1 MLQVK
6 QVIDRV
12 FTSNTYIVFDEDFD
26 DCWLVDIGDYE
37 RAEKAIPKGKKIK
50 GLLLTHTHFDHIYGI
65 NELCQHHPECV
76 VYTSEFGKLA
86 LMDDRKN
93 LSRYHEQ
100 PIVFEGK
107 HLVVVGE
114 DDEIPLMGGQK
125 IKVTIT
131 PGHEPGCLTFFTEDY
146 IFTGDSYIPGV
157 KVVTKLPGGDRVLAA
172 KSVEKILR
180 LAEGKTI
187 CPGHGEMCLDGRN
200 DRT

>member
-6 QVIDRV
+6 QVVNKV
-12 FTSNTYIVFDEDFD
+12 FTSNTYIVFDGDFD
-26 DCWLVDIGDYE
+26 DCWLVDIG
-37 RAEKAIPKGKKIK
+37 
-50 GLLLTHTHFDHIYGI
+50 HTHFDHIYGI
-65 NELCQHHPECV
+65 NELCQRHPECV

-93 LSRYHEQ
+93 LSRYHEH

-114 DDEIPLMGGQK
+114 DDEIPLMGEQK
-125 IKVTIT
+125 IKVTTT

-157 KVVTKLPGGDRVLAA
+157 KVVTKLPGGDRALAA
-172 KSVEKILR
+172 ESVEKILR

-187 CPGHGEMCLDGRN
+187 CPGHGEIATGSDEQMNKHSLIGSWLKV
-200 DRT
+200 

>member
-6 QVIDRV
+6 RVINRV

-37 RAEKAIPKGKKIK
+37 RAEKAIPMGKKIK

-65 NELCQHHPECV
+65 NELCKKHPECV

-93 LSRYHEQ
+93 LSCYHEH

-114 DDEIPLMGGQK
+114 GDEIPMMGEQK
-125 IKVTIT
+125 IKVAATS
-131 PGHEPGCLTFFTEDY
+131 GHEPGCLTFYTEDY
-146 IFTGDSYIPGV
+146 IFTGDAYIPGV
-157 KVVTKLPGGDRVLAA
+157 KVVTKLSGGDRALAA
-172 KSVEKILR
+172 ESVEKILR

-187 CPGHGEMCLDGRN
+187 CPGHGEMI
-200 DRT
+200 